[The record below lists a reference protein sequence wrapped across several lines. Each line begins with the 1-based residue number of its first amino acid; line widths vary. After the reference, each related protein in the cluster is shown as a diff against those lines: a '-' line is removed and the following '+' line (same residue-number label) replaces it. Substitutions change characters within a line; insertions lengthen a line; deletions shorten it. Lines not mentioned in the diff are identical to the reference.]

1 MHCIV
6 KCVEGRNLYWVPF
19 YFISILKQ
27 LKERNASESNETH
40 VWSQCMYGGVGFRF
54 ASVLYVWKNYKI
66 LFIFDLDTLIL
77 LSRTYDTN
85 VHTSTMLLNEN
96 ALLPFIH
103 FNSTFLIASGA
114 TLLSW
119 VCIMAATLVVSLALS
134 EKLYNVLCLERELH
148 SIPLYVYV
156 RCLKSLWTL
165 KKNIIFL
172 GCRYIVL

>member
-1 MHCIV
+1 
-6 KCVEGRNLYWVPF
+6 
-19 YFISILKQ
+19 
-27 LKERNASESNETH
+27 
-40 VWSQCMYGGVGFRF
+40 MYGGVGFRF

-148 SIPLYVYV
+148 FVCVCSMFEKSVNFKEKYYLFGVPLYYV
-156 RCLKSLWTL
+156 VATFHRIITVIILSSSLELLLK
-165 KKNIIFL
+165 NYFI
-172 GCRYIVL
+172 